1 MVLEPVWSVSI
12 SVFTMVGFDHIGNVM
27 IVVDGGERAVI
38 FDRFRGVLPK
48 TVAEGTHFRI
58 PLIQVGNRWFG
69 EVYSTLI
76 FMIFVPLLVRF
87 LQRLVQRI
95 CRQWAFLFEC

>member
-1 MVLEPVWSVSI
+1 MVLELVWSVLI
-12 SVFTMVGFDHIGNVM
+12 SVFTMVDFDYTGNVM

-48 TVAEGTHFRI
+48 TIAEGTHFRI
-58 PLIQVGNRWFG
+58 PLIQVGNGRFG
-69 EVYSTLI
+69 EVCSTHI

-87 LQRLVQRI
+87 LQRQVQKI

>member
-1 MVLEPVWSVSI
+1 
-12 SVFTMVGFDHIGNVM
+12 MVGFDHIGNVM

-58 PLIQVGNRWFG
+58 PLIQVGNGWFG
-69 EVYSTLI
+69 EV
-76 FMIFVPLLVRF
+76 
-87 LQRLVQRI
+87 
-95 CRQWAFLFEC
+95 

>member
-12 SVFTMVGFDHIGNVM
+12 SAFMMVDFNCDGNVM

-48 TVAEGTHFRI
+48 TIAEGTHFRI
-58 PLIQVGNRWFG
+58 PLIQVGSGW
-69 EVYSTLI
+69 S
-76 FMIFVPLLVRF
+76 
-87 LQRLVQRI
+87 
-95 CRQWAFLFEC
+95 W

>member
-12 SVFTMVGFDHIGNVM
+12 SASTMVDFNCDENVM

-48 TVAEGTHFRI
+48 TIAEGTHFRI
-58 PLIQVGNRWFG
+58 PLIQVGSGGVG
-69 EVYSTLI
+69 EVCSTPI
-76 FMIFVPLLVRF
+76 FMIFVQLLVRF
-87 LQRLVQRI
+87 RQRQVQKI

>member
-1 MVLEPVWSVSI
+1 MVLELVWSVLI
-12 SVFTMVGFDHIGNVM
+12 SVFTMVDFDYTGNVM

-58 PLIQVGNRWFG
+58 PLIQVGSGWFG
-69 EVYSTLI
+69 EVCSTHI

-87 LQRLVQRI
+87 LQRQVQKI